1 MMIKITK
8 ISLIVAAIQAFASA
22 GFAASFMPSGER
34 TSQPIGHFD
43 FCKRYPAECNAK
55 TSAPELSKLTPALW
69 DRLQDV
75 NNSINVM
82 VEPITDQDQWNQ
94 EEVWSFPVNK
104 GDCEDYVLLKRK
116 LLIEHGV
123 APSNLLITVVR
134 QKNGDGH
141 AVLAVRTDRGDFILD
156 NLEGKILS
164 WEKTDYRFLKRQS
177 DKNAVKWVSINDDR
191 QTIVSRASDVQME
204 LF

>member
-1 MMIKITK
+1 MNNKFKFGLT
-8 ISLIVAAIQAFASA
+8 VTAFQMLASA
-22 GFAASFMPSGER
+22 TFAASFMPAGER
-34 TSQPIGHFD
+34 TSQPIGHFE
-43 FCKRYPAECNAK
+43 FGQQYPTECSGKNAK
-55 TSAPELSKLTPALW
+55 PDLVQLTPALW

-116 LLIEHGV
+116 LLIEQGV
-123 APSNLLITVVR
+123 PASNLLITVVR
-134 QKNGDGH
+134 QRNGDGH

-177 DKNAVKWVSINDDR
+177 DRSAIKWVSIDDNR
-191 QTIVSRASDVQME
+191 QTIVSS
-204 LF
+204 LNP